1 MTAVYILF
9 AILFFGILIGIHE
22 FGHFI
27 TAKACGVKVEEF
39 SIGMGPALW
48 KKQKGETLYALRCI
62 PLGGYCAMT
71 GEDTSSDD
79 PRAFTNQK
87 PWKRILILCAGA
99 FMNFLLGLLIIFFLY
114 LPAKG
119 FYVPVLSDFMEG
131 CPYESADGLQAGDRF
146 YKIDGHRIYQTG
158 DISTFLNRGGDTY
171 DLVLIRNGEKVELK
185 DYPMVTLEYEG
196 QEQKMFG
203 FYLGYGV
210 VEADFGT
217 KLQFT
222 WDKAMEFSR
231 LVWMGLSDLIHGNVE
246 VKELGGPVAI
256 VEVMVETGNQSKPV
270 GEGLENILFL
280 GALIAI
286 NLAIMNMLPIP
297 ALDGGRVF
305 LLLITWLIESLT
317 RKKLDPKYEGYIHAG
332 GMILLLLLMAYVM
345 INDIFRI
352 FTR

>member
-1 MTAVYILF
+1 MTFVYVLF
-9 AILFFGILIGIHE
+9 AILIFGVLIGIHE

-39 SIGMGPALW
+39 SIGMGPAIW
-48 KKQKGETLYALRCI
+48 KKKKGETQYALRCI

-71 GEDTSSDD
+71 GEDTASDD

-87 PWKRILILCAGA
+87 PWKRIIILCAGS
-99 FMNFLLGLLIIFFLY
+99 FMNFLLGVLIIFFLY
-114 LPAKG
+114 LPAAG
-119 FYVPVLSDFMEG
+119 FYVPVLSGFMEG

-146 YKIDGHRIYQTG
+146 YRIDGHRIYGTG
-158 DISTFLNRGGDTY
+158 DVSTFLSRGGDVY
-171 DLVLIRNGEKVELK
+171 DIEVIRDGEKVRLE
-185 DYPMVTLEYEG
+185 DYPMVTLEYPG
-196 QEQKMFG
+196 QEKKMFG

-217 KLQFT
+217 KLEFT
-222 WDKAMEFSR
+222 WDKTMEFSR
-231 LVWMGLSDLIHGNVE
+231 MVWMGLGDLIHGRVE
-246 VKELGGPVAI
+246 MKDLSGPVGI
-256 VEVMVETGNQSKPV
+256 VDVMAETGNQSETLKD
-270 GEGLENILFL
+270 GLENILFL

-305 LLLITWLIESLT
+305 LLLVTWIIESVT

-332 GMILLLLLMAYVM
+332 GMILLLLLMAFVM
-345 INDIFRI
+345 FNDIFRLV
-352 FTR
+352 TR